1 MLIAADFTCE
11 AYEVLVAAELV
22 IVIILIITIRTSTKL
37 KGFRFLIDTIATK
50 RPSPVCSHGEECHH
64 G

>member
-22 IVIILIITIRTSTKL
+22 IVIILIITIRISTKL
-37 KGFRFLIDTIATK
+37 KGFRFLFTCT
-50 RPSPVCSHGEECHH
+50 RPYKGWCCVGWYR